1 MTIEN
6 VKRPLSFW
14 VLTGF
19 FSLSVVLLILG
30 QTMAVINY
38 ELAVSFGLQEDVKEI
53 SEFGVQIN
61 RGFGAGDTI
70 IYIPLII
77 LSIVGLFLKKSWA
90 LITSAAV
97 MGISSYWATTAAFM
111 FIFLEG
117 VAGYSFIP
125 TMDYWIFITLF
136 IVFGLW
142 GIWYLIFRGKQL
154 VE

>member
-117 VAGYSFIP
+117 VPGYSFIP